1 MSEGTHSTAPGTTTQ
16 ATATTHGTATATATP
31 GTARDTPHEVV
42 IAGGGPV
49 GLWLACELRLHG
61 VDVTVLETR
70 AEPDPHSRA
79 LTVHPSSLE
88 LFAARGLVAP
98 FLAEGLRVPSG
109 HFAALTT
116 RMDFSR
122 LDTPYPF
129 TLVLPQVRTEE
140 LIAAHAEAVGVRLL
154 REHRVTG
161 LTRHDDAVTVEVD
174 TPAGHR
180 QLRAA
185 YLVGCDGSRST
196 VRTAAGIGFPGTPA
210 TRWAWMADV
219 TLDAPPAHPST
230 SNEHGAVMVFP
241 MPGGLHRVV
250 GNDADSVQE
259 PPEVPT
265 VEELRTRVRRI
276 AGTDLGMRD
285 PHWISVFGNATR
297 QAEQYR
303 HGRVLL
309 AGDAAH
315 THFPAGGPGLNVGL
329 QDAGNLGW
337 KLAQA
342 LAGTAPEGLLDS
354 YHTERHPVGADLL
367 RSTSAQTGLMTSY
380 TPENLA
386 MRELLGE
393 LITGVPEF
401 SDALALRAS
410 GLGAGYPP
418 AEPAGAHPLTGTRA
432 PDLAVHGGGTLLS
445 LRSRGGYVLLDLAT
459 APGAPSPLAALAH
472 DVTPGLDVH
481 TAPPADHGA
490 PGRRTAWSGVTAA
503 LVRPDG
509 HLGWLTTDADPY
521 EAARAAVAATLA
533 RR

>member
-1 MSEGTHSTAPGTTTQ
+1 MSEATHTRTHASAPDTAPD
-16 ATATTHGTATATATP
+16 ATHQ
-31 GTARDTPHEVV
+31 VV

-79 LTVHPSSLE
+79 LTVHPRSLE

-109 HFAALTT
+109 HFASLTS

-129 TLVLPQVRTEE
+129 TLALPQARTEE

-161 LTRHDDAVTVEVD
+161 LTRHEDAVTVDVD
-174 TPAGHR
+174 TPAGPR

-196 VRTAAGIGFPGTPA
+196 VRTAAGIGFPGTAA
-210 TRWAWMADV
+210 TRWAWMADAV
-219 TLDAPPAHPST
+219 LDAPPAAHSV
-230 SNEHGAVMVFP
+230 SNEHGTVMVFP
-241 MPGGLHRVV
+241 LPDGLHRVV
-250 GNDADSVQE
+250 GNDARSVRE
-259 PPEVPT
+259 RPDTPT

-276 AGTDLGMRD
+276 TGTDYGMRD
-285 PHWISVFGNATR
+285 PRWISTFGNATR
-297 QAEQYR
+297 QAERYR

-337 KLAQA
+337 KLAQT
-342 LAGTAPEGLLDS
+342 LAGTAPDGLLDS
-354 YHTERHPVGADLL
+354 YHAERHPVGADLL
-367 RSTSAQTGLMTSY
+367 RSTRAQTGLMTTY

-386 MRELLGE
+386 MRDLLGE
-393 LITGVPEF
+393 LIAGVPEF
-401 SDALALRAS
+401 SDTLALRSA
-410 GLGAGYPP
+410 GLAVTYPP
-418 AEPAGAHPLTGTRA
+418 ADPSGAHPLTGTRA
-432 PDLAVHGGGTLLS
+432 PDLAVHGGGTLLPL
-445 LRSRGGYVLLDLAT
+445 LRRGRYVLLDLAT
-459 APGAPSPLAALAH
+459 APDAPSPLAPLAH
-472 DVTPGLDVH
+472 DVTPGLDVR
-481 TAPPADHGA
+481 TAPPAGDRPAGHR
-490 PGRRTAWSGVTAA
+490 PAWSGVTAA

-509 HLGWLTTDADPY
+509 HLAWLSAEADPRDT
-521 EAARAAVAATLA
+521 ARDAVTATLA

>member
-1 MSEGTHSTAPGTTTQ
+1 MPEGTHTTTAP
-16 ATATTHGTATATATP
+16 ATAEHATAPDAAT
-31 GTARDTPHEVV
+31 GVV

-79 LTVHPSSLE
+79 LTVHPRTLE
-88 LFAARGLVAP
+88 LFAARGLVTP
-98 FLAEGLRVPSG
+98 FLAEGLRVPNG

-174 TPAGHR
+174 TPTGHR

-196 VRTAAGIGFPGTPA
+196 VRTAAGIGFPGTSA

-219 TLDAPPAHPST
+219 TLDAPPAAHT
-230 SNEHGAVMVFP
+230 AFNEYGTVMVFP
-241 MPGGLHRVV
+241 LPDGLHRVV
-250 GNDADSVQE
+250 GNDAHSVQE
-259 PPEVPT
+259 PPETPT
-265 VEELRTRVRRI
+265 IEELRTRVRRI

-297 QAEQYR
+297 QAERYR

-337 KLAQA
+337 KLAQT
-342 LAGTAPEGLLDS
+342 LAGTAPDGLLDS

-367 RSTSAQTGLMTSY
+367 RSTSAQTGLMTGY

-386 MRELLGE
+386 MRDLLGE
-393 LITGVPEF
+393 LIGDVPEF

-410 GLGAGYPP
+410 GLAVHYPP
-418 AEPAGAHPLTGTRA
+418 AEPSGTHPLTGTRA
-432 PDLAVHGGGTLLS
+432 PDLPVHGGTTLLPL
-445 LRSRGGYVLLDLAT
+445 LRRGRYVLLDLAT
-459 APGAPSPLAALAH
+459 APDTPSPLAPLAH

-481 TAPPADHGA
+481 TAPPADNRPAGHR
-490 PGRRTAWSGVTAA
+490 PTWSGVTAA

-509 HLGWLTTDADPY
+509 HLAWLSTDPDPR
-521 EAARAAVAATLA
+521 EPARTAVTATLA
-533 RR
+533 RC

>member
-1 MSEGTHSTAPGTTTQ
+1 MPEGTHTTTAPATAEQ
-16 ATATTHGTATATATP
+16 ATG
-31 GTARDTPHEVV
+31 VV

-79 LTVHPSSLE
+79 LTVHPRTLE

-98 FLAEGLRVPSG
+98 FLAEGLRVPNG

-161 LTRHDDAVTVEVD
+161 LTRHDDAVTVQVD
-174 TPAGHR
+174 TPTGHR

-196 VRTAAGIGFPGTPA
+196 VRTAAGIGFPGTSA

-219 TLDAPPAHPST
+219 TLDAPPAAHT
-230 SNEHGAVMVFP
+230 AFNEHGTVMVFP
-241 MPGGLHRVV
+241 LPDGLHRVV
-250 GNDADSVQE
+250 GNDAHSVQE
-259 PPEVPT
+259 PPETPT
-265 VEELRTRVRRI
+265 IEELRTRVRRI

-297 QAEQYR
+297 QAERYR

-337 KLAQA
+337 KLAQT
-342 LAGTAPEGLLDS
+342 LAGTAPDGLLDS

-367 RSTSAQTGLMTSY
+367 RSTSAQTGLMTGY

-386 MRELLGE
+386 MRDLLSE
-393 LITGVPEF
+393 LIGDVPEF

-410 GLGAGYPP
+410 GLAVHYPP
-418 AEPAGAHPLTGTRA
+418 AEPSDTHPLTGTRT
-432 PDLAVHGGGTLLS
+432 PDLPVHGGTTLLPL
-445 LRSRGGYVLLDLAT
+445 LRRGRYVLLDLTT
-459 APGAPSPLAALAH
+459 APDTPSPLAPLAH

-481 TAPPADHGA
+481 TAPPAGSRPAGHRA
-490 PGRRTAWSGVTAA
+490 AWSGVTAA

-509 HLGWLTTDADPY
+509 HLAWLSTDPDPR
-521 EAARAAVAATLA
+521 EPARTAVAATLA